1 MIDTDKYEGHTPA
14 PWEYNTDDDG
24 WTLAAIRERDDPDRD
39 EFIALI
45 TERYGLHRVGR
56 FGLYPDLK
64 LIADAPLLLAEVK
77 RLRELLKITAQSYL
91 DSVRTEDMLGEVSV
105 KKDYEICKS
114 IGNAIGARIVW
125 ESRIDENTGHD
136 TVYEHPYFTYEE
148 EEYYRGEEE

>member
-1 MIDTDKYEGHTPA
+1 MIDTDKYEGHAEGDWNWTKLGTFTGILLDKHGKDIVHLMMPYDLYSN
-14 PWEYNTDDDG
+14 PTDA
-24 WTLAAIRERDDPDRD
+24 TAQ
-39 EFIALI
+39 
-45 TERYGLHRVGR
+45 
-56 FGLYPDLK
+56 
-64 LIADAPLLLAEVK
+64 LIADAPKLLAEVT

-125 ESRIDENTGHD
+125 ESRTDENTGHD

-148 EEYYRGEEE
+148 EEE

>member
-1 MIDTDKYEGHTPA
+1 MIDTEKYEGHTPA

-77 RLRELLKITAQSYL
+77 RLREEL
-91 DSVRTEDMLGEVSV
+91 DRV
-105 KKDYEICKS
+105 KKECGALWSITENWSMCEDDYTMHDQYE
-114 IGNAIGARIVW
+114 NL
-125 ESRIDENTGHD
+125 DERYACADWGIILKEL
-136 TVYEHPYFTYEE
+136 YTYTEE
-148 EEYYRGEEE
+148 DGWQPKEMIE

>member
-1 MIDTDKYEGHTPA
+1 MIDTDKYEGHTPKH
-14 PWEYNTDDDG
+14 WRRKYNFG
-24 WTLAAIRERDDPDRD
+24 QMPFNKAD
-39 EFIALI
+39 ENLI
-45 TERYGLHRVGR
+45 Y
-56 FGLYPDLK
+56 
-64 LIADAPLLLAEVK
+64 DAPLLLAEVK